1 MTLQE
6 KEQKFTE
13 EISAREEISI
23 INLVDLLIEK
33 AWASRSSDIHIDPE
47 LKNLRVRF
55 RIDGVLQETYQLPL
69 SIHQELIARIKVL
82 ARLRTDEHHMNQD
95 GHFRYE
101 LPEENTTL
109 DIRVSMVPTYHGENT
124 VLRILSNKK
133 EEFSL
138 NELGFEKEDEEKILS
153 ALKKTAGMI
162 LVTGPT
168 GSGKTTTLYS
178 LIKILNSPE
187 VSIVT
192 IEDPI
197 EYSIPNI
204 EQIETNPA
212 KGISFA
218 NGLRSILRQDPDII
232 MVGEI
237 RDKETA
243 NIAINTALTGHLL
256 LSTLHTNDSATTLP
270 RLLDMGI
277 EEYLVASTL
286 TMVIGQRLVR
296 KICPNCKNFRTLD
309 ENEKIFIS
317 NKGYKNL
324 LDLDQKFAF
333 GTGCLKCN
341 SSGYFGRIA
350 IYEILMIDDP
360 LREAI
365 LRRYPRE
372 QIKQIAS
379 QNGMH
384 SMLEDCLQKIKS
396 GKTTISELIRVI
408 HE

>member
-1 MTLQE
+1 MKLDERRKPQDGR
-6 KEQKFTE
+6 F
-13 EISAREEISI
+13 SA
-23 INLVDLLIEK
+23 
-33 AWASRSSDIHIDPE
+33 
-47 LKNLRVRF
+47 
-55 RIDGVLQETYQLPL
+55 RIDGR
-69 SIHQELIARIKVL
+69 RI
-82 ARLRTDEHHMNQD
+82 D
-95 GHFRYE
+95 F
-101 LPEENTTL
+101 
-109 DIRVSMVPTYHGENT
+109 RVSTFPAYYGEK
-124 VLRILSNKK
+124 VVMRILDQAKGIRTI
-133 EEFSL
+133 ED
-138 NELGFEKEDEEKILS
+138 LGFSPRQMDMVKKAIS
-153 ALKKTAGMI
+153 APYGMI
-162 LVTGPT
+162 LITGPT
-168 GSGKTTTLYS
+168 GSGKSTTLYS
-178 LIKILNSPE
+178 ILEE
-187 VSIVT
+187 VDRESYNVLSL
-192 IEDPI
+192 EDPV
-197 EYSIPNI
+197 EY
-204 EQIETNPA
+204 QIEGVSQSQVRPEI
-212 KGISFA
+212 GYDFSS
-218 NGLRSILRQDPDII
+218 GLRTTLRQDPDII

-243 NIAINTALTGHLL
+243 QLAVQAALTGHLL